1 MEKAIKEAKNKV
13 IEAQKQAA
21 IDEITTLEIQIPF
34 IEADLDSKIE
44 LAKKEKNEEQK
55 EAMLENLNKQ
65 KLQQLHPMIDNKK
78 YKTRYYEYLC
88 GLES

>member
-1 MEKAIKEAKNKV
+1 MEQAIKEARTKV
-13 IEAQKQAA
+13 IEDQKKAV

-34 IEADLDSKIE
+34 IEGDLDSKIE

-65 KLQQLHPMIDNKK
+65 KLQQLHPMMDNKK
-78 YKTRYYEYLC
+78 YKVRYYEYLC
-88 GLES
+88 GL